1 MNATI
6 ISPKPTIF
14 EILTKSPLHNIIIK
28 PIAKAGTVKKKMDF
42 FDWIKSL
49 SNRTWVNDITIDD
62 GKIIQSVSTY
72 EYPKIINVGVPNN
85 NMPTPR
91 QDWSMLNINIIKH
104 KT

>member
-14 EILTKSPLHNIIIK
+14 EILTKSPLNNIIIK
-28 PIAKAGTVKKKMDF
+28 PIAKAGTVNKKMDF

-72 EYPKIINVGVPNN
+72 EYPKIINVGV
-85 NMPTPR
+85 MYV
-91 QDWSMLNINIIKH
+91 L
-104 KT
+104 